1 MKNRWILLVI
11 TLLMVGSVGAQT
23 QTTETILF
31 AQGLFSISEKS
42 EMEALETEL
51 REHPNVKIVRL
62 DWETQR
68 LFLLTKE
75 LNTLS
80 EEELISWFGEYAETV
95 HCIQIGVYNVD
106 PIEKYPFMN
115 CQNE

>member
-1 MKNRWILLVI
+1 MI
-11 TLLMVGSVGAQT
+11 TLLTVGSAGAQA
-23 QTTETILF
+23 QTSETILF
-31 AQGLFSISEKS
+31 AQGLFSIAEKS
-42 EMEALETEL
+42 EMEALEAEL

-75 LNTLS
+75 LNTLTV
-80 EEELISWFGEYAETV
+80 EELTSWFGQYAETV
-95 HCIQIGVYNVD
+95 QCIQIGVYNVD
-106 PIEKYPFMN
+106 PIEKYPFTN